1 MWRCRVSRPPTALGA
16 ENRVHVSCR
25 APPTTC
31 RAYQTRRDRLQGRL
45 MQCPGFAGAGRVQ
58 QAAWQTREEGQARR
72 QTTSGVST
80 ASPGENGASAPG
92 LGGKGAGGRGLLGAD
107 PGWGDAPAA
116 ARSALE
122 AEGDTLVCPKGPRE
136 GHGSRAKGPRP
147 GLPNRGSAS
156 AIAPGSSSATL
167 EGPLSCFPPSLRTRG
182 V

>member
-1 MWRCRVSRPPTALGA
+1 MQSLKAAHGSRGREQSPRQLQSTTHYAPSVSDPQRQTARPPNAASWLRG
-16 ENRVHVSCR
+16 CR
-25 APPTTC
+25 SSP
-31 RAYQTRRDRLQGRL
+31 
-45 MQCPGFAGAGRVQ
+45 AGSVADAGRGSGS
-58 QAAWQTREEGQARR
+58 QTD
-72 QTTSGVST
+72 SGVST

-122 AEGDTLVCPKGPRE
+122 AEGDALVCPKGPRE

-167 EGPLSCFPPSLRTRG
+167 EGPLSCFPPSLRTCG